1 MIASLARSLPRA
13 SAASAVARRGISSLF
28 DSPITDGTPTDANG
42 STTST
47 NTAFTTSDG
56 ILSKADLI
64 KIVSDE
70 HGLTPAQSV
79 RVLGTV
85 FDTVVEAVATK
96 HTVKI
101 SGFGKFTP
109 APSPARWCVNPQDP
123 RGSKIWVE
131 EMVRVRFQP
140 FTNFKECVKNG
151 GGSRKKEKN
160 DVDEED

>member
-85 FDTVVEAVATK
+85 FDTVVEV
-96 HTVKI
+96 
-101 SGFGKFTP
+101 
-109 APSPARWCVNPQDP
+109 RWCSLMYVVFIDL
-123 RGSKIWVE
+123 
-131 EMVRVRFQP
+131 
-140 FTNFKECVKNG
+140 
-151 GGSRKKEKN
+151 
-160 DVDEED
+160 D